1 MTQALVLIELK
12 NGNVK
17 KASLESIYALS
28 SQGVEVDAI
37 VFGPDATASKEAIA
51 KAVGGQG
58 AKKLIKVDG
67 PDLKFYQPDIYAATI
82 SEAFK
87 GGSYQIL
94 IASASSLVKDL
105 FPTLAV
111 KLDAGLAPDCVSVKI
126 DGTVL
131 SAKRPMLAGKYFTTL
146 KFKSFPAV
154 ISLRPNVMTTGAD
167 SGQSAQLVEL
177 APVGS
182 SRAKTVNLTGG
193 SNTAR
198 PDLSEA
204 ERIISAGR
212 AIKAQENFKIIE
224 ECADVIGA
232 AVGAS
237 RAAVDAGMAPHTMQV
252 GQTGKTV
259 NPNLYIACGI
269 SGAIQHLAGM
279 KTSKIIVAI
288 NTDPEAPIFQKA
300 DYGAVGD
307 LFEVVP
313 ELTKEFKKLLSAG

>member
-1 MTQALVLIELK
+1 MTKALVLVELK

-17 KASLESIYALS
+17 KSSLESIYALS

-37 VFGPDATASKEAIA
+37 AFGPEASAAKDAIA

-58 AKKLIKVDG
+58 AKKLLKVDG
-67 PDLKFYQPDIYAATI
+67 PELKFYQPDIYAATI
-82 SEAFK
+82 SETFK
-87 GGSYQIL
+87 SGGYQIL
-94 IASASSLVKDL
+94 AGSASSLVKDL
-105 FPTLAV
+105 FPTVAV
-111 KLDAGLAPDCVSVKI
+111 RIDAGLAPDCVAVKVE
-126 DGTVL
+126 GSSL
-131 SAKRPMLAGKYFTTL
+131 SAKRPMLAGKYFATL
-146 KFKSFPAV
+146 KFKAFPAV
-154 ISLRPNVMTTGAD
+154 LSLRPNVLTIGTD
-167 SGQSAQLVEL
+167 SGQAAAISDV
-177 APVGS
+177 APTGTA
-182 SRAKTVNLTGG
+182 RAKTVEVSGG
-193 SNTAR
+193 GANAR

-212 AIKAQENFKIIE
+212 AIKEAANFKIIE

-237 RAAVDAGMAPHTMQV
+237 RAAVDAGMAPHAMQV

-279 KTSKIIVAI
+279 KTSKVIVAI

-300 DYGAVGD
+300 DYGAIGD
-307 LFEVVP
+307 LFAVVP